1 MTEAV
6 RLIFDCL
13 SCPLATGES
22 GCRRCCRKKIFER
35 VAAHQVT
42 ATVVLGV
49 GLYALVF
56 TRRRCSIAVSC
67 RPSSRARNKL
77 KSRCVGH
84 RLNRCKGLRET
95 INSVSAGSRS
105 RVGSTK
111 SVPSTFKTS
120 PRQMEAVLSSAALDA
135 TSQRSTSLGSP
146 LVTWNAVSSPSRQK
160 RMSSLCLL
168 MRRSRIVR
176 SGSQPGRRGST

>member
-1 MTEAV
+1 MSGYVASYRESIRFFFNANEGLSTVILVCFQLFFFFFQAEDGIRDDLVTGVQTCALSDLRSRGSDMTEAV
-6 RLIFDCL
+6 RF
-13 SCPLATGES
+13 
-22 GCRRCCRKKIFER
+22 
-35 VAAHQVT
+35 
-42 ATVVLGV
+42 
-49 GLYALVF
+49 
-56 TRRRCSIAVSC
+56 
-67 RPSSRARNKL
+67 
-77 KSRCVGH
+77 
-84 RLNRCKGLRET
+84 RET

-105 RVGSTK
+105 RVASTK